1 MKATPIE
8 LEGAVVAITGAARGI
23 GLATANAFS
32 ERGAQVAIG
41 DLDSDAA
48 EAAAGPLP
56 GPARGFGLD
65 AGDRDSYAAFVASVQ
80 EHLGPID
87 VLVNNAGIMPVG
99 PVLEEPDAV
108 SVAQMNVN
116 FWAHYHGLKLVAP
129 GMVKRGRGHIV
140 NVTSA
145 AARVHA
151 AGLAMYC
158 ATKHAANALS
168 RGAREEL
175 SGTGVTVTAVMPAAV
190 NTQLTD
196 GIPFDFLPFGLERH
210 FILEPGSVAETI
222 VGTLK
227 SRPALAGTPRG
238 LVLALDVAQLV
249 PEPLWLLARRLTRA
263 DRTMGPIDRDARREY
278 DSRIEQQLP
287 TRERQ

>member
-1 MKATPIE
+1 VRATPIE
-8 LEGAVVAITGAARGI
+8 LEQAVVAITGGARGI
-23 GLATANAFS
+23 GLATAKAFY
-32 ERGAQVAIG
+32 RHGAKVAIG
-41 DLDSDAA
+41 DLGPDAA
-48 EAAAGPLP
+48 DAAARELGDR
-56 GPARGFGLD
+56 ARGLGLD
-65 AGDRDSYAAFVASVQ
+65 AGVRDSYAAFVAAVE
-80 EHLGPID
+80 EHVGPID

-99 PVLEEPDAV
+99 PLLVEPDAV
-108 SVAQMNVN
+108 SEAQMNVN

-129 GMVKRGRGHIV
+129 GMVRRGRGHIV

-175 SGTGVTVTAVMPAAV
+175 DGTGVTVTAVMPAAV

-196 GIPFDFLPFGLERH
+196 GIPFDFLPFGLERA
-210 FILEPGSVAETI
+210 FILKPESVAATI
-222 VGTLK
+222 VGTLEG
-227 SRPALAGTPRG
+227 RPALAGTPRG

-249 PEPLWLLARRLTRA
+249 PERLWTLARRLTKA
-263 DRTMGPIDRDARREY
+263 DRTMGPIDREARRDY
-278 DSRIEQQLP
+278 DSRIDAQLP
-287 TRERQ
+287 AERA